1 MQAISVLTVPH
12 FIYSLP
18 AKFTKHPKTLG
29 RQFDKKIIILD
40 QGETPLHD
48 IQLYFDKYVS
58 NCNSCFELVDVTNKK
73 EIEHVFETYK
83 PDIVFAKI

>member
-29 RQFDKKIIILD
+29 RQFDKKIIIL
-40 QGETPLHD
+40 ETLYHSKSVIHWINKLVIKSNQLHKKKR
-48 IQLYFDKYVS
+48 YF
-58 NCNSCFELVDVTNKK
+58 
-73 EIEHVFETYK
+73 
-83 PDIVFAKI
+83 